1 MAALEPF
8 APLAALVLAVLVVL
22 LVTAPDRRAQLR
34 QLHATWGNVLHLR
47 HRPRGAISSLFT
59 PKRVVWAAALFC
71 LVSYIWTYQSLKSEV
86 RELLVEKEIEGVT
99 VGSLVMPYSAF
110 FRSEYTADTGFSRSR
125 KRTRADISVSG
136 RAWSGFDLH
145 ISEIELAKVNKI
157 VGKAFVFSYLTD
169 VKILRPAIDKHMR
182 KMVRNKQIDA
192 FEIETFDNR
201 GPYVLVVL
209 SEKNRS
215 KSANAVATQI
225 AESLHTNLTKTNDLK
240 VNQVVIKVVD
250 PEQYGKNKRVKVVG
264 RGKAGQY

>member
-8 APLAALVLAVLVVL
+8 APLAALVLGVLLVL

-34 QLHATWGNVLHLR
+34 QLHVTAGNLANLR
-47 HRPRGAISSLFT
+47 HRPREALSGLFT
-59 PKRVVWAAALFC
+59 IKRAVYAVIAFC
-71 LVSYIWTYQSLKSEV
+71 LVSYIWTYQSIKHEI
-86 RELLVEKEIEGVT
+86 RGLLQEKEIEGVA

-110 FRSEYTADTGFSRSR
+110 FQSEYMADAGFSKSR

-136 RAWSGFDLH
+136 RLWSGFELH

-169 VKILRPAIDKHMR
+169 VKILRPAIDKHMK
-182 KMVRNKQIDA
+182 KMVRTKQIDA

-209 SEKNRS
+209 SEKNRG
-215 KSANAVATQI
+215 KGVNAVAKQI
-225 AESLHTNLTKTNDLK
+225 AESLHTNLTKTNNLK

-250 PEQYGKNKRVKVVG
+250 PEQYTKNKRVKVVG

>member
-1 MAALEPF
+1 MAALEAF
-8 APLAALVLAVLVVL
+8 APLVALVLGVL
-22 LVTAPDRRAQLR
+22 LVLLLTAPDRRAQLLR
-34 QLHATWGNVLHLR
+34 LHVTVGNIANLR
-47 HRPRGAISSLFT
+47 HRPRAALPGVFTIKRAVYAI
-59 PKRVVWAAALFC
+59 VLFC
-71 LVSYIWTYQSLKSEV
+71 LISYIWTYQSIKHEI
-86 RELLVEKEIEGVT
+86 RILLEEKEIEGIT

-110 FRSEYTADTGFSRSR
+110 FQSEYMADAGFSKSK
-125 KRTRADISVSG
+125 KRTRADLSVSG
-136 RAWSGFDLH
+136 RPWSGFDLH

-169 VKILRPAIDKHMR
+169 VKILEPAIDKHMK
-182 KMVRNKQIDA
+182 KMVRTKQIDA

-215 KSANAVATQI
+215 KDVEAVATEI
-225 AESLHTNLTKTNDLK
+225 AESLHTNLTKTNKLK

-250 PEQYGKNKRVKVVG
+250 PEQYTKNKRVKVVG